1 MTMTTIKMQTTV
13 FRALLRATALAASKD
28 KTRPH
33 LACVRLMVRDGR
45 IIADATDGHR
55 LHRASAPWRAF
66 EDGEVPPEGVAI
78 LIPQASLA
86 ACLKAVPAPKRGQA
100 PAMAVV
106 TATGLETDSAA
117 VRWSAVVEGALFPA
131 VERVIPPLREKAQ
144 KFEREN
150 CASGWGIAPQYLIEA
165 CEACSAALDGDRGGV
180 IVQTPETSLDPA
192 RIHATGYIDGSMLV
206 EVVCVV
212 MPMRL

>member
-33 LACVRLMVRDGR
+33 LACVRFLVRDGR

-66 EDGEVPPEGVAI
+66 EDGELAPEGTSI

-86 ACLKAVPAPKRGQA
+86 AGLKAVPAPKRGQA
-100 PAMAVV
+100 PAMAVL

-117 VRWSAVVEGALFPA
+117 VRWVAVSGVDFPT

-165 CEACSAALDGDRGGV
+165 CEACSAALDGSGGV

-192 RIHATGYIDGSMLV
+192 RIHATGYIDGAVLV